1 MNAKDK
7 AFVDA
12 CGSLIIEPEIVPFM
26 IEDEAAN
33 VNLLLSAT
41 GQKAICSRKTAVQQL
56 GWVNDTDAEIEQIEA
71 ERKRGF
77 LFVYLRTH
85 RITTNQVS
93 N

>member
-1 MNAKDK
+1 
-7 AFVDA
+7 
-12 CGSLIIEPEIVPFM
+12 M

-71 ERKRGF
+71 EESATSIR
-77 LFVYLRTH
+77 LFPNPPY
-85 RITTNQVS
+85 NY
-93 N
+93 